1 FLRIICDAAL
11 LDTNSFLW
19 FISGNEKLSIKARNF
34 IEDFENELVLSIAS
48 LWEIAIKVS
57 IGKLQLLKHFDIL
70 IPEKIEENEIEILNL
85 ELKHFS
91 TMMKLPFHHR
101 DPFDRIIIAQSIT
114 ENISVI
120 TSDGIFED
128 YLVKVIW

>member
-1 FLRIICDAAL
+1 MRAL